1 MIYQGS
7 KAKYADAIVP
17 ILQKIINKNNIQC
30 YIEPFVGGA
39 NIIDKIN
46 CSIKIGYD
54 KNYSLICLHNQAQKS
69 MSTIPA
75 HGSSEW
81 WYEAKSIYQRYKG
94 SKDMENEM
102 EGWRIGAIQFLG
114 SYNRG
119 GFSRGYAITDKKHD
133 YYNQA
138 WINLAKQSE
147 NKNYKNIIFEHK
159 NYEDLEINLN
169 IPTLIYCDPP
179 YENTKP
185 YGYKFETEFDYNFYW
200 NWIRELSKNYIVI
213 CSEQKFPEDFNII
226 WERKTKRTMNKTRTD
241 AVEKLGTLNDLGR
254 I

>member
-94 SKDMENEM
+94 SEDMENEM

-159 NYEDLEINLN
+159 NYEDLGINLRRKLKK
-169 IPTLIYCDPP
+169 LIHIIRDQ
-179 YENTKP
+179 ESVAILERIGLMRN
-185 YGYKFETEFDYNFYW
+185 DYLDAEYNS
-200 NWIRELSKNYIVI
+200 IE
-213 CSEQKFPEDFNII
+213 
-226 WERKTKRTMNKTRTD
+226 ER
-241 AVEKLGTLNDLGR
+241 LFS